1 MRRWLQPYNETPVVR
16 EMSVTVEF
24 FGIPRER
31 AGTAKAMVA
40 AGTLGGALL
49 ELGRSYPQFAE
60 SCLQSGNLAKG
71 YVVNLNGE
79 RFVTDVD
86 TPLRAGDAILIL
98 SADAG
103 G

>member
-1 MRRWLQPYNETPVVR
+1 MKHRIDR

-31 AGTAKAMVA
+31 AGTAKTMVTA
-40 AGTLGGALL
+40 STLGSALL
-49 ELGRSYPQFAE
+49 ELGRSYPRFAE
-60 SCLQSGNLAKG
+60 SCLHSGELAKG

-79 RFVTDVD
+79 RFVTDID
-86 TPLRAGDAILIL
+86 TPLRSGDAILIL

>member
-1 MRRWLQPYNETPVVR
+1 
-16 EMSVTVEF
+16 MSVTVEF

-31 AGTAKAMVA
+31 AGTAKTTVA
-40 AGTLGGALL
+40 AGTLGSALL
-49 ELGRSYPQFAE
+49 ELARCYPRFAE
-60 SCLQSGNLAKG
+60 SCLQSGSLAKG

-79 RFVTDVD
+79 RFVADVN
-86 TPLRAGDAILIL
+86 TPLHTGDAILIL